1 MASDVDDEEHLPVPI
16 PVAAPAIVDAPE
28 SSMLVEF
35 GGKRLSGELRRMRGW
50 PLRYALTIIND
61 APLYLLLSFRIRRAG
76 GERPVAPAEMWMDPL
91 SHADLTL
98 SIPPLEGL
106 LGGRLV
112 VRLVN
117 ARVQHELVAPLP
129 GAGVWLG
136 ALGGAAVTALA
147 IFGFSFAHPR
157 IDLFAV
163 PPLGVAGAPL
173 QVPYQTGGIGAASYS
188 LEDERGATIASGS
201 LGAGGGV
208 FSLPLPSA
216 DRTRNY
222 IVRLADRG
230 ALGGVDSASPVT
242 ALPAPAGPQEQLID
256 AMSIDTSQIPDGGS
270 FTLHYRTRAT
280 NGRIEVR
287 DAQNFLVAHA
297 PIASNGI
304 SQMSLP
310 HFGKDKELRVTL
322 EVEKNGQRASSSVG
336 LNVSAIASSASSS
349 GGAPSDGGAP
359 GSALVSPESGAGAD
373 GMLHVAVAPGASN
386 VRLALETLTGT
397 TIASQS
403 VPDGATSAAI
413 AIPRSVHGRVVLV
426 TTYNRGSGEEST
438 VKAIDVP

>member
-1 MASDVDDEEHLPVPI
+1 VIVDDEEHLPVPVPI
-16 PVAAPAIVDAPE
+16 AAPPVVEAPE

-35 GGKRLSGELRRMRGW
+35 GGKRLSGELRRLHGR
-50 PLRYALTIIND
+50 PLRYGLTILND

-76 GERPVAPAEMWMDPL
+76 GEKPVAPGEMWMDPL
-91 SHADLTL
+91 SHADLTVTV
-98 SIPPLEGL
+98 PALEGL
-106 LGGRLV
+106 LGGRLI

-117 ARVQHELVAPLP
+117 AKVQHELVAPLP
-129 GAGVWLG
+129 GAAVWLG
-136 ALGGAAVTALA
+136 ALGGAAATALA

-163 PPLGVAGAPL
+163 PPLGVAGAAL
-173 QVPYQTGGIGAASYS
+173 QVPYQTGGVGTTTYS
-188 LEDERGATIASGS
+188 LEDERGASVASGILAAS
-201 LGAGGGV
+201 SGV
-208 FSLPLPSA
+208 FSLPLPQA

-230 ALGGVDSASPVT
+230 ALGAIDRASPVT
-242 ALPAPAGPQEQLID
+242 ALPAPAPPQEQLID
-256 AMSIDTSQIPDGGS
+256 AMSIDTSQVPDGGS
-270 FTLHYRTRAT
+270 FTLRYRTRT
-280 NGRIEVR
+280 NNGRIEVR

-322 EVEKNGQRASSSVG
+322 QVEKDGQRASSSVG
-336 LNVSAIASSASSS
+336 LNVSALPSSASGS
-349 GGAPSDGGAP
+349 GPPPSDGGAP
-359 GSALVSPESGAGAD
+359 SGSALVAPESGVGGD

-403 VPDGATSAAI
+403 VPNGATSAAI